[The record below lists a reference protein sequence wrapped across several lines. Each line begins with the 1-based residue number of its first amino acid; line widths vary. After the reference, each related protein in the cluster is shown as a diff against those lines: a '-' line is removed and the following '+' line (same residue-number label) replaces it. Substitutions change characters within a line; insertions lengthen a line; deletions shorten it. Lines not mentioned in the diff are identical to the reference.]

1 MSNQYSSTKVLEL
14 GSCAFRQFGANHS
27 HCQYLHGYQLKAKFW
42 FGCKE
47 LDEKNWVVDFG
58 GLKDLKKILNDQFD
72 HTLCI
77 AANDPCLELFKELE
91 KQGAC
96 VLRIMEKGVGIERTA
111 EWCFNAASTLIN
123 EKYGD
128 RCWVEK
134 VEVFEHENNS
144 ALYEKPK
151 TVTVQSYSYNGLGNP
166 NLIFK
171 RNGV

>member
-1 MSNQYSSTKVLEL
+1 MYTSTKFIEL
-14 GSCAFRQFGANHS
+14 GSCAFRQYGATHS

-58 GLKDLKKILNDQFD
+58 DLKDLKKILNDQFD

-77 AANDPCLELFKELE
+77 ASDDPELELFKTLE
-91 KQGAC
+91 AKGAC
-96 VLRIMEKGVGIERTA
+96 VLRIMPKGVGIERTA
-111 EWCFNAASTLIN
+111 EWAFNAAQDLIN
-123 EKYGD
+123 QKYGD

-144 ALYEKPK
+144 ALYERPKPI
-151 TVTVQSYSYNGLGNP
+151 TVQSITYNELGNL
-166 NLIFK
+166 NNISK
-171 RNGV
+171 THRI